1 MSGFSYRAAGVDTAA
16 GDAVAAYAAKRAPAI
31 GGFAGL
37 FPLELAGPGPYDL
50 VACTDGVGT
59 KLKIAFALNRHHT
72 IGIDLVAMCV
82 NDLITC
88 GAKPLFFLDYY
99 ASGKIEPAKSRRILD
114 GIFEGCRQGKL
125 ALLGGETAE
134 MPGFYAGGEYDLAG
148 FCVGLVARA
157 EKIDGTKIRPDD
169 VILAL
174 KSSGLHSNGFSLA
187 RRVFSGA
194 QLKRRGASLLT
205 PTRIYVS
212 QIERLRRG
220 LRAQGADILGVAH
233 ITGGGL
239 VENLPRI
246 LPQGVGAAVRKK
258 DCRTPKIFREIQRL
272 GGVKELEM
280 WRTFNMG
287 VGMAVVV
294 RPQAAAL
301 ARKILPELY
310 PIGGI
315 VRGKNEVTLA

>member
-1 MSGFSYRAAGVDTAA
+1 MSPLSYRASGVDTAA
-16 GDAVAAYAAKRAPAI
+16 GDAVAAYAAKRAPAV

-37 FPLELAGPGPYDL
+37 FPLELSGPGPYDL

-72 IGIDLVAMCV
+72 IGIDLAAMCV

-99 ASGKIEPAKSRRILD
+99 ASGKIDPAKSRRILD
-114 GIFEGCRQGKL
+114 GIFEGCRQGRM

-148 FCVGLVARA
+148 FCVGVVARA
-157 EKIDGTKIRPDD
+157 EKIDGSKIRPGDA
-169 VILAL
+169 VLAL
-174 KSSGLHSNGFSLA
+174 KSSGLHSNGFSLV
-187 RRVFSGA
+187 RRIFAGA
-194 QLKRRGASLLT
+194 ELKRRGAELLT

-220 LRAQGADILGVAH
+220 LRAQGADILGLAH

-246 LPQGVGAAVRKK
+246 LPKGVLAVVRKK
-258 DCRTPKIFREIQRL
+258 ECRTPKIFRDIQSR
-272 GGVKELEM
+272 GGVPEAEM

-301 ARKILPELY
+301 ARKILPELHS
-310 PIGGI
+310 IGGI
-315 VRGKNEVTLA
+315 ARGKNGVVLA